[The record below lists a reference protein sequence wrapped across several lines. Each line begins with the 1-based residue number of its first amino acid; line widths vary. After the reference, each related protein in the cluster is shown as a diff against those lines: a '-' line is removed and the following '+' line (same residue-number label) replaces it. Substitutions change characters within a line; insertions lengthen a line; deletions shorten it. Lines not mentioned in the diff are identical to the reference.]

1 MKKIFENWR
10 KHINENEEQPSYDQ
24 QGNYTGP
31 QLDEKEVLQL
41 VQNFY
46 KAMSIARNNI
56 KGKSRDGTVKDWAIQ
71 AAKDRAARP
80 NPEVE
85 LKAWFQD
92 TVGQDMYRASRA
104 MAPVYQAVRQGWRG
118 STDPVNVIT
127 HHAGDMAE
135 KFLNLKTPE
144 EKVQFLNQWNE
155 LTKEYFEN
163 TERFGKGIIGEPK

>member
-1 MKKIFENWR
+1 MQKLFENWR
-10 KHINENEEQPSYDQ
+10 KHINENEEQLSYDQ

-46 KAMSIARNNI
+46 KAMSIARDNI

-71 AAKDRAARP
+71 AAKDRAARR
-80 NPEVE
+80 NPELE
-85 LKAWFQD
+85 LKVWFQD
-92 TVGQDMYRASRA
+92 TVGRDMYEASRA

-118 STDPVNVIT
+118 SANSVDIIT

-135 KFLNLKTPE
+135 KFLSVKSRRKSTIFKSME
-144 EKVQFLNQWNE
+144 RTNQRI
-155 LTKEYFEN
+155 L
-163 TERFGKGIIGEPK
+163 